1 MQLQKYQLPL
11 NLGFA
16 IAIANATAKILAAAN
31 IYAKY
36 LAAAEIL
43 AAANVLGTAK
53 ILAFSI
59 QLVSSANRGELAV
72 ASQQANFELWVAL
85 ALAR

>member
-1 MQLQKYQLPL
+1 MQQLKYQLPL
-11 NLGFA
+11 NLGF
-16 IAIANATAKILAAAN
+16 AIANATAKILAAAN

-53 ILAFSI
+53 ILALSI

-72 ASQQANFELWVAL
+72 ASQQANFELWLAL